1 MADENENTQP
11 PASDDQNSSV
21 PVKNET
27 VRATLK
33 ADPPAPS
40 APAPPAPAPTIP
52 LKSAPAPSGAPTPPP
67 APSAGGA
74 PAPAPTIPLKTSGA
88 APAPATVPLAASPA
102 PGAGASTTAL
112 PQATVQLQSTQQL
125 GKPTAPTMSTIGTI
139 AMDDDEEEE
148 SDTKA
153 MVVSILAFVLSL
165 AVLALT
171 ILIWTHDGQTFG
183 KLFE

>member
-88 APAPATVPLAASPA
+88 APAPATVPLATSPA
-102 PGAGASTTAL
+102 PGASTTAL

-139 AMDDDEEEE
+139 AMDDDEDEG
-148 SDTKA
+148 SDTLP
-153 MVVSILAFVLSL
+153 MVMSILAFVLSL
-165 AVLALT
+165 AILALA
-171 ILIWTHDGQTFG
+171 IMFWTTENDFG
-183 KLFE
+183 KIFE

>member
-11 PASDDQNSSV
+11 PASDDQTSSV
-21 PVKNET
+21 PVKKET

-74 PAPAPTIPLKTSGA
+74 PAPAPTIPLKT
-88 APAPATVPLAASPA
+88 APGPATVPLATSPA
-102 PGAGASTTAL
+102 PGAAAPTTAL
-112 PQATVQLQSTQQL
+112 PQATVQLESTQQL

-148 SDTKA
+148 SGTLP
-153 MVVSILAFVLSL
+153 MVASILAFVLSL
-165 AVLALT
+165 AVLALS
-171 ILIWTHDGQTFG
+171 IMMWTHNNEKTFG
-183 KLFE
+183 QLFD

>member
-11 PASDDQNSSV
+11 PASDDQTSSV
-21 PVKNET
+21 PVKKET

-74 PAPAPTIPLKTSGA
+74 PAPAPTIPLKT
-88 APAPATVPLAASPA
+88 APGPATVPLATSPA
-102 PGAGASTTAL
+102 PGAAAPTTAL
-112 PQATVQLQSTQQL
+112 PQATVQLESTQQL
-125 GKPTAPTMSTIGTI
+125 GNPTAPTMSTIGTI

-148 SDTKA
+148 SGTLP
-153 MVVSILAFVLSL
+153 MVASILAFVLSL
-165 AVLALT
+165 AVLALS
-171 ILIWTHDGQTFG
+171 IMMWTTNNEKTFG
-183 KLFE
+183 QLFE